1 VCFEAGE
8 SQCDDDAGAGGGQ
21 RGGGG
26 GDAGSGKVDWT
37 ACLAADQGRQRCVAG
52 GVEGTAGI
60 SEIRILVDSS
70 AMIRVRDLV
79 LPALEEVADLVD
91 LVCSLPLIRCYPC
104 LPRPALHTHDR
115 NRNSRTFQV
124 MCQMIWSVRD
134 L

>member
-26 GDAGSGKVDWT
+26 GDAGTGKVDW
-37 ACLAADQGRQRCVAG
+37 LGLQQGRQRCVAG

-91 LVCSLPLIRCYPC
+91 LVCSLPLIRCFPFLPC
-104 LPRPALHTHDR
+104 PALHTQE
-115 NRNSRTFQV
+115 S
-124 MCQMIWSVRD
+124 M
-134 L
+134 